1 LFYRDNE
8 RQRARFPAALKN
20 ASERF
25 IFLDDISDEN
35 SGLGVAC
42 LASAMSRFG
51 SYLHGIASFHHTG
64 LLTLYGKFEATFQK

>member
-1 LFYRDNE
+1 LLYLRLE
-8 RQRARFPAALKN
+8 KR
-20 ASERF
+20 EF

-51 SYLHGIASFHHTG
+51 SARNRQLSSTG